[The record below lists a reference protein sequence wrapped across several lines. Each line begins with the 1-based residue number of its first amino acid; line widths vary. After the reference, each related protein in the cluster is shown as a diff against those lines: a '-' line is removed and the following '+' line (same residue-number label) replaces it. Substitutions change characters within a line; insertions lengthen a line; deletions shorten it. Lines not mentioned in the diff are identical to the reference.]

1 MGLVFEYPY
10 DRGIKK
16 NIEELFGKHFFL
28 FMLIPFWFGGVGT
41 DGMSYC
47 KKVGS
52 KIWVFHFNWTK

>member
-52 KIWVFHFNWTK
+52 KI